1 MKYKSEDYKISA
13 VKYYL
18 YNEVI
23 MEDVCDIFDC
33 TSSSLSRWVQKYEET
48 NNIQNTKREST
59 SYKITNEQVQYALKL
74 LKKMS
79 KYL

>member
-1 MKYKSEDYKISA
+1 MKYKNEDYKISA

-18 YNEVI
+18 NNDVN

-59 SYKITNEQVQYALKL
+59 SYKITIEQVQ
-74 LKKMS
+74 
-79 KYL
+79 